1 MAKSIMIVA
10 LVHTFGAELARHF
23 MRVPGAIRPGMEKMQ
38 NAAFMGAL
46 GIPLLMRSEL
56 GYDAPFWLVTMLLL
70 AALAVSGWFA
80 QKRAYWLLTAIAAIG
95 DLALAASGELVI
107 AAFAVAIQLMIA
119 GVLRRRKQ

>member
-1 MAKSIMIVA
+1 MIVA

-23 MRVPGAIRPGMEKMQ
+23 MRAPGAIRPGMEKMQ

-107 AAFAVAIQLMIA
+107 AAFAGAIQLMIA